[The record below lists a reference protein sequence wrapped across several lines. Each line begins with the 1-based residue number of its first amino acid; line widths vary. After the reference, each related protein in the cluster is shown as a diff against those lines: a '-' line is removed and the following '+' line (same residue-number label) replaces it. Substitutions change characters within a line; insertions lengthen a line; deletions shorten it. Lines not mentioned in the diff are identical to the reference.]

1 MDIKRGKGGPG
12 SCQWTLRG
20 GRGSRELPV
29 DFKRGK
35 GVQEVASGRL
45 GKTLKNSA
53 ILFIKILQ
61 LHFFF
66 FLLLLIII
74 ITIIIMMIIITI
86 VIIIIIIQCDFL

>member
-1 MDIKRGKGGPG
+1 M
-12 SCQWTLRG
+12 
-20 GRGSRELPV
+20 

-53 ILFIKILQ
+53 ILFIKILH

-74 ITIIIMMIIITI
+74 ITIIIITI
-86 VIIIIIIQCDFL
+86 VIIIIIIIIIIIQCDFL